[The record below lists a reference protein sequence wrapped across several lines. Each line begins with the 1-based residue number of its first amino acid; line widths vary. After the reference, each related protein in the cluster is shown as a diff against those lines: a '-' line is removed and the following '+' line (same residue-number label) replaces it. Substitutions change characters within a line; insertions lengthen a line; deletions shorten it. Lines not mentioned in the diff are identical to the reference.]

1 MHQCGTLI
9 GMYNGDS
16 YDTNVGCV
24 MDAGFFYES
33 TNFGGKPGI
42 YTNIWHGVAETHH
55 AVGKMDSTCEAKEE
69 DPNDCFL
76 ADTMLKYVWHM
87 KNPLSCPNSSHLP
100 CSQCL

>member
-76 ADTMLKYVWHM
+76 ADTMLKYGT
-87 KNPLSCPNSSHLP
+87 
-100 CSQCL
+100 